1 MLLYVRRFSSSFRGL
16 TEVVADKGLFCALDT
31 YRGQAWRKT
40 LQEERRIGHANTVEG
55 SGSAR
60 RSRHPRRA
68 PTSYAPRCAS
78 ANIPTAALARTGS
91 LPTTSQVVHGTP
103 SLAGRA
109 ASDARPAVGLRIPL
123 ARSHNPR
130 CHNQRSAATR
140 TGQLDALAT
149 ICERTP
155 CAGADSL
162 LGYASA
168 EGSVL
173 VVGSATAENFEVRAS
188 RFVPRRPCSLTLL
201 VMIGRDA
208 WAACSMSRDVDS
220 VCRSC

>member
-162 LGYASA
+162 LGYSSA
-168 EGSVL
+168 EGSGTRCRTRHSGKLQGPRVSVRSEAALLFDIVGYDRKGCVGGVL
-173 VVGSATAENFEVRAS
+173 
-188 RFVPRRPCSLTLL
+188 
-201 VMIGRDA
+201 
-208 WAACSMSRDVDS
+208 DVA
-220 VCRSC
+220 

>member
-1 MLLYVRRFSSSFRGL
+1 MLSVRRSSSSFRGL
-16 TEVVADKGLFCALDT
+16 AEVVADKGLFCALDT
-31 YRGQAWRKT
+31 DSGQALARVSV
-40 LQEERRIGHANTVEG
+40 QEERGIGNDNTVEG

-68 PTSYAPRCAS
+68 PTSYAPKCAS
-78 ANIPTAALARTGS
+78 ANIRPAADDA
-91 LPTTSQVVHGTP
+91 
-103 SLAGRA
+103 AGRPRNA
-109 ASDARPAVGLRIPL
+109 ISGRPSRFGCETGVGLRISH

-168 EGSVL
+168 EGSGTRCRTRHSGKL
-173 VVGSATAENFEVRAS
+173 QG
-188 RFVPRRPCSLTLL
+188 PR
-201 VMIGRDA
+201 V
-208 WAACSMSRDVDS
+208 S
-220 VCRSC
+220 VCSEAALLFDIVGYDRKGCVGGVLDVA